1 MKEQKSQIVRRCG
14 AINQGVLIA
23 VGSLIALG
31 LLSFLLISTPD
42 KNSPSSVKTVKS
54 GNKAETAGSS
64 PDALVLFCA
73 AGVKPPVAEAA
84 EKYAK
89 EKFGTS
95 IKIQYGGSGTL
106 LSNLK
111 VARVGDLYLA
121 ADTSYQKIAQD
132 AGLVKEVIPLAKI
145 RPVIAVAKGNPK
157 QIKTLDDL
165 LKPDV
170 KIALANPTAASVGKL
185 SKKVL
190 QQTGHWDQIEKK
202 TTVFKPTV
210 MDIATDVRLGAVDA
224 AIVWDSTVKQM
235 SGELEAVHVPEFDA
249 SVKTIT
255 IGVLT
260 CSNNPTEALRFARY
274 LQAPEKGQ
282 IEFEKYGYEPVDGDP
297 WELSPEL
304 LLYSG
309 GVNRL
314 AIEDT
319 IRQFEKREGVTVN
332 VAYNGCGILV
342 SQINAGAMPDA
353 YFACDVSYMHQ
364 VQDKFQ
370 APVTVSETDMV
381 IITKKG
387 NPKKIKSLKD
397 LARDGIKLGIAHEK
411 QSALGALTKRM
422 MSKIDYH
429 GQDLYTAIQKNV
441 KQNTPTADL
450 LVNQLR
456 VGGLDASI
464 VYRANVS
471 QVEDKLEI
479 IPITEAN
486 PLAEQPIAIRKK
498 TKYRYLMQ
506 RLLDA
511 IESAQSKEKF
521 ESHGFRWRVGAAKP

>member
-1 MKEQKSQIVRRCG
+1 MREMKLRKQMRTGVVH
-14 AINQGVLIA
+14 QGLLIA
-23 VGSLIALG
+23 IGSLLALG
-31 LLSFLLISTPD
+31 LLSAFLLSTPD
-42 KNSPSSVKTVKS
+42 KNQS
-54 GNKAETAGSS
+54 ETADKKSDQGGAVDNSS
-64 PDALVLFCA
+64 QELVLFCA
-73 AGVKPPVAEAA
+73 AGIKPPVADAA
-84 EKYAK
+84 LKYAK
-89 EKFGTS
+89 EKFGTE
-95 IKIQYGGSGTL
+95 IHLQYGGSGTL

-111 VARVGDLYLA
+111 VAQIGDLYLA
-121 ADTSYQKIAQD
+121 ADSSYQDLARK
-132 AGLVKEVIPLAKI
+132 AGLVQEVIPLAKI
-145 RPVIAVAKGNPK
+145 RPVIAVARGNPK

-165 LKPDV
+165 LKDEV
-170 KIALANPTAASVGKL
+170 KIALANPEAASVGKQ
-185 SKKVL
+185 SKKIM
-190 QQTGHWDQIEKK
+190 QQTGHWERINKK

-210 MDIATDVRLGAVDA
+210 MDIAADVSLGAVDA
-224 AIVWDSTVKQM
+224 AIVWDSTVQQLSDK
-235 SGELEAVHVPEFDA
+235 LEAVHVPEFDA
-249 SVKTIT
+249 SVKTIS
-255 IGVLT
+255 IGVLS
-260 CSNNPTEALRFARY
+260 CSRKPTEALRFARY

-282 IEFEKYGYEPVDGDP
+282 VEFKKYGYEPIDGDP

-364 VQDKFQ
+364 VQDKFL

-387 NPKKIKSLKD
+387 NPKNIKSLKD

-422 MSKIDYH
+422 MSKIDYNR
-429 GQDLYTAIQKNV
+429 QDLYSAIQKNV

-464 VYRANVS
+464 VYMANVS
-471 QVEDKLEI
+471 QVKDKLDI
-479 IPITEAN
+479 IPITEAD
-486 PLAEQPIAIRKK
+486 PKAEQPIAIRKK
-498 TKYRYLMQ
+498 TEHRYLMQ

-511 IESAQSKEKF
+511 IESAKSREKF
-521 ESHGFRWRVGAAKP
+521 ESHGFRWRIQGPTP

>member
-1 MKEQKSQIVRRCG
+1 MVSKKNRRCG

-23 VGSLIALG
+23 IGSLLALG
-31 LLSFLLISTPD
+31 LLSAFLISTPS
-42 KNSPSSVKTVKS
+42 KNRPVSSQQVNEKGETVENSQK
-54 GNKAETAGSS
+54 N
-64 PDALVLFCA
+64 LVLFCA
-73 AGVKPPVAEAA
+73 AGVKPPVASAA
-84 EKYAK
+84 LKYAK
-89 EKFGTS
+89 EKFGTE
-95 IKIQYGGSGTL
+95 IHLQYGGSGTL
-106 LSNLK
+106 LSSLK
-111 VARVGDLYLA
+111 VAKMGDLYLA
-121 ADTSYQKIAQD
+121 ADSSYQQIAKQ

-165 LKPDV
+165 LKANV
-170 KIALANPTAASVGKL
+170 KIALANPEAASIGKQ
-185 SKKVL
+185 SKKIL
-190 QQTGHWDQIEKK
+190 QQTGHWERIEKK

-210 MDIATDVRLGAVDA
+210 MDIAADVSLGAVDA
-224 AIVWDSTVKQM
+224 AIVWDATVKQFP
-235 SGELEAVHVPEFDA
+235 GKLEAVHVPEFDA
-249 SVKTIT
+249 SEQTIS
-255 IGVLT
+255 IAVLT
-260 CSNNPTEALRFARY
+260 CSKKPTEALRFARY
-274 LQAPEKGQ
+274 LQAPKKGQ
-282 IEFEKYGYEPVDGDP
+282 VEFKKYGYEPINGDP

-387 NPKKIKSLKD
+387 NPKNIKSLKD
-397 LARDGIKLGIAHEK
+397 LARDGIKLGIAHEQ

-422 MSKIDYH
+422 MSKIDYN
-429 GQDLYTAIQKNV
+429 GQDLYSAIQKNV

-456 VGGLDASI
+456 VGGLDASV
-464 VYRANVS
+464 VYLANVS
-471 QVEDKLEI
+471 QVKDKLDI
-479 IPITEAN
+479 IPITDAD
-486 PLAEQPIAIRKK
+486 PKAEQPIAIRKK
-498 TKYRYLMQ
+498 TQYHYLMQ

-511 IESAQSKEKF
+511 IESASSREKF
-521 ESHGFRWRVGAAKP
+521 ESHGFRWRIQGPTP